1 MKRALVSAVVILL
14 VAAAPPV
21 LAGSEPGPTSMPSD
35 PAALR
40 VAADSV
46 EVGVANPDSVA
57 ASDSSLVFRL
67 EVGNRM
73 FPDWKEEQQ
82 VRLGQS
88 FPLGDSESWAR
99 APRFVADFRL
109 DGKRVIS
116 ASAAWNNPAL
126 QILVYEDSTAVDST
140 WAFRDFPPHY
150 SARSFFSFKLLEI
163 LLPKAEGK

>member
-1 MKRALVSAVVILL
+1 MNRALISAIVMVLL
-14 VAAAPPV
+14 ASAPPV
-21 LAGSEPGPTSMPSD
+21 GAGSEPGPASMP
-35 PAALR
+35 
-40 VAADSV
+40 ADSI
-46 EVGVANPDSVA
+46 GTTFAIPDTVSA
-57 ASDSSLVFRL
+57 ADSSLVFRL

-82 VRLGQS
+82 VRIGQA
-88 FPLGDSESWAR
+88 FPLGDSESWAS

-109 DGKRVIS
+109 IDKQVIS

-126 QILVYEDSTAVDST
+126 QIMVYEDSTAVDST